1 MKTSAQN
8 NQWEAQIDKVIASYW
23 RGAVS
28 YANKQV
34 CSLIDA
40 LKRDAAKDKI
50 DFELVQA
57 LYRLSDFYC
66 FERQYVS
73 GENLLNV
80 ILKVQISSDNQ
91 NYEETKIRLARL
103 RFVWSRDDNARQNS
117 SDNLIVLM
125 NNVIKESA

>member
-1 MKTSAQN
+1 MKISAQN

-34 CSLIDA
+34 SSLIDA
-40 LKRDAAKDKI
+40 LKRDAAKGKI
-50 DFELVQA
+50 DNELVQA

-80 ILKVQISSDNQ
+80 ILKVQIASHNLS
-91 NYEETKIRLARL
+91 YEETKTRLARL
-103 RFVWSRDDNARQNS
+103 RYVWSRDDHARQNG
-117 SDNLIVLM
+117 SDNLLVLM